1 VVILNLQGLTEIANH
16 FVIASGT
23 SDVQV
28 KAIVDAIMEG
38 LDPKLSPWHLE
49 GYENARWVLLDF
61 VDVVVH
67 VFQKPVREY
76 YDLERLWAD
85 AELEHVTEEELN
97 E

>member
-1 VVILNLQGLTEIANH
+1 MNLQGLTEIANY
-16 FVIASGT
+16 FVIATGT
-23 SDVQV
+23 SDIQV
-28 KAIVDAIMEG
+28 KAIVDAILDG
-38 LDPKLSPWHLE
+38 LEPEISPWHLE
-49 GYENARWVLLDF
+49 GNENSRWVLLDF

-67 VFQKPVREY
+67 VFQKQVREY